1 MMSLR
6 DYEAA
11 KFELGDILRA
21 LAAHP
26 QAARSGLLP
35 PDEVS
40 QLFARLAQ
48 DSFNLVVVGR
58 FSRGKTSL
66 MNAMLG
72 LDRLPT
78 GILPLTSVIT
88 SVAYSSREEV
98 RIEFERG
105 RYGYEIPMSQ
115 LAEFITERGN
125 PGNIKHIVKAR
136 IGLPAELL
144 RRGFCFVDT
153 PGLGSAIAENAR
165 TTEAYLPEADALLMV
180 SGYDGPLS
188 EDELRVAVQLSA
200 LNRRLFFV
208 LNKQDLVSAQ
218 ERAQAQ
224 DYVRRQLAG
233 SLQARV
239 PPLYSVS
246 ARDALRARLDGD
258 PALFAA
264 SGMEAL
270 EAAVTRF
277 LIEDKSTEFLRGM
290 CDRVQRLCE
299 AIPVDTDLAALCGR
313 LQALRRR
320 IEPGNVEQAPAGP
333 PRLWP
338 AQRAAVMIADCPVC
352 RRVGDALFDFLRR
365 YQYELASSEAARA
378 RFASQGGFCA
388 PHLRLYQSLA
398 GDRDLCVAL
407 APLVERVSAVL
418 QEAGASPTGSAA
430 AGAAAACAALQ
441 DTAAHCELCQLRD
454 EVEQCACAE
463 LVAAAVSQEQPAA
476 LPSLCLPHLRLMQRN
491 ASDGAVA
498 RALLL
503 RQSAAAGRLA
513 EDMRRYALKR
523 DGTRHGLASDEELR
537 AAKLAAAF
545 LGGRV

>member
-21 LAAHP
+21 LTAHS
-26 QAARSGLLP
+26 QAARHGLQQSDTVP
-35 PDEVS
+35 
-40 QLFARLAQ
+40 QLFARLAE
-48 DSFNLVVVGR
+48 DSFNLAVVGR

-88 SVAYSSREEV
+88 SVAYSSREQV
-98 RIEFERG
+98 QIEFERG

-188 EDELRVAVQLSA
+188 EDELRVAVQLTA

-224 DYVRRQLAG
+224 DYVRHQLAE
-233 SLQARV
+233 SLRDRV
-239 PPLYSVS
+239 PTIYSIS

-258 PALFAA
+258 PALLAA
-264 SGMEAL
+264 SGMDAL

-299 AIPVDTDLAALCGR
+299 AIPVDTDLAVLSGR
-313 LQALRRR
+313 LQQLRRR
-320 IEPGNVEQAPAGP
+320 IEPGGVEQAPAGAAP
-333 PRLWP
+333 VRP
-338 AQRAAVMIADCPVC
+338 AQRGAVRIADCPLC
-352 RRVGDALFDFLRR
+352 KRVGDALFDFLRQ
-365 YQYELASSEAARA
+365 YQYELANFEAARA
-378 RFASQGGFCA
+378 HFAAQGGFCTS
-388 PHLRLYQSLA
+388 HLRLYQSLA

-407 APLVERVSAVL
+407 APLVQRASATL
-418 QEAGASPTGSAA
+418 QEAGASLTGSDAAA
-430 AGAAAACAALQ
+430 AGVALQ
-441 DTAAHCELCQLRD
+441 DTAAHCQLCRLRD
-454 EVEQCACAE
+454 QVELRACAE
-463 LVAAAVSQEQPAA
+463 LVAAAAASPPAA
-476 LPSLCLPHLRLMQRN
+476 LPSLCLPHLRLMQRS
-491 ASDGAVA
+491 APGDAVVH
-498 RALLL
+498 ALLL

-523 DGTRHGLASDEELR
+523 DGTRHGLASEEELR

-545 LGGRV
+545 LGGRA